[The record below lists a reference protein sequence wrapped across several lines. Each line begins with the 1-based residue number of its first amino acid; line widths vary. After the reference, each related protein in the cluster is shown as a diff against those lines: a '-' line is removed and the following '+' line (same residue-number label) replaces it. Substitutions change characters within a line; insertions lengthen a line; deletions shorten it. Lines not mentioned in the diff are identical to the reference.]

1 MPLPLRQVT
10 VSARRACTRMRV
22 TTYQEV
28 LEVGHG
34 LLEAGAKHGQLPV
47 VAAVARRTAVARQL
61 RSASSALLRQAL
73 QRVEVEPLLDGR
85 ELGAAGLVV
94 DRAQRAARYS

>member
-1 MPLPLRQVT
+1 
-10 VSARRACTRMRV
+10 MRV

-34 LLEAGAKHGQLPV
+34 LLEVGAEHGQLSV
-47 VAAVARRTAVARQL
+47 VAAVARRTALTRQL
-61 RSASSALLRQAL
+61 LSSALLRQTL

-85 ELGAAGLVV
+85 ELGAAGLQVV
-94 DRAQRAARYS
+94 RAQRVMHARQCLNQSLHCWV

>member
-1 MPLPLRQVT
+1 MPLRLRQVT
-10 VSARRACTRMRV
+10 ASVRRARMRV

-34 LLEAGAKHGQLPV
+34 LLEVGAEHGQLPV
-47 VAAVARRTAVARQL
+47 VAAVARRTALARQL
-61 RSASSALLRQAL
+61 RSASSALLRQTL

>member
-1 MPLPLRQVT
+1 MPLRLRQVT
-10 VSARRACTRMRV
+10 ASVRRARMRV

-34 LLEAGAKHGQLPV
+34 LLEVGAEHGQLPV
-47 VAAVARRTAVARQL
+47 VAAVARRTALARQL
-61 RSASSALLRQAL
+61 LGSALLRQTL